1 MDLLKFFEM
10 SFIRIFGNSQELKHS
25 EDYISKK
32 CDKSTKDWISQN
44 SLKEKS
50 IIRVHPPIQH
60 RISHDLS
67 IYELPQTLSNKRK
80 VSKGHCFL
88 VWVIISI
95 MITSCIQKQ
104 ALYLYYGTDYV
115 EYFAHILYLMKT
127 RSSWHLYPCIQYSAH
142 THTVLKY
149 SLDYF
154 TFMNYFFHKWTL
166 KIH

>member
-67 IYELPQTLSNKRK
+67 IYELHKHYQIREKFQRVTA
-80 VSKGHCFL
+80 FL
-88 VWVIISI
+88 FGW
-95 MITSCIQKQ
+95 
-104 ALYLYYGTDYV
+104 
-115 EYFAHILYLMKT
+115 
-127 RSSWHLYPCIQYSAH
+127 
-142 THTVLKY
+142 
-149 SLDYF
+149 
-154 TFMNYFFHKWTL
+154 
-166 KIH
+166 